1 MDGELLENLGDEV
14 RKMTKPLQTLQP
26 EEAAV
31 LVLLQKRL
39 DNDRKSKRSGGAVR
53 SATSPTAPT

>member
-1 MDGELLENLGDEV
+1 MI
-14 RKMTKPLQTLQP
+14 KPLHQLRP

-39 DNDRKSKRSGGAVR
+39 ADEQKQQRRQGRARVGVRSGAASRGRHA
-53 SATSPTAPT
+53 AAA

>member
-1 MDGELLENLGDEV
+1 MI
-14 RKMTKPLQTLQP
+14 KPLHQLRP

-39 DNDRKSKRSGGAVR
+39 TDEQKEQRR
-53 SATSPTAPT
+53 TSRAKGRGRAQAAARGKTAA

>member
-1 MDGELLENLGDEV
+1 MFVIAMLGFMFAAAAVE
-14 RKMTKPLQTLQP
+14 P

-39 DNDRKSKRSGGAVR
+39 ANEQKEQARHKAAAG
-53 SATSPTAPT
+53 